1 MTTNSNTFH
10 ANLFYSYSHKDAQY
24 RSNMETALSQLRRE
38 NLLKDWSDLNILPGQ
53 PISSKIREKM
63 DETDIFVFLLSP
75 DFIDSDECLKEWKHA
90 KQLSA
95 EGKLIFRIPIIVR
108 DCPWKDILHNDNIK
122 ALPEDG
128 TAIANFDNEDTAW
141 MQVYEGIKEVI
152 NELRRTFIPKLEFIR
167 EMEETEFAAEDAIRL
182 QDIFVFPTLLYFSPE
197 AKNSRLEM
205 ETIKDPED
213 LLAKK
218 YTLIHGADMSGKTAL
233 GRYLYL
239 SLVQDPS
246 TPILHIDLQAVH
258 RKPEEKVFRDAY
270 YRQFSGDYSLWKQ
283 QEGKILI
290 LDNLS
295 SVPRLIELIEL
306 ARDLFEKIIITLS
319 TDLFFPFFRDEKRLA
334 DFHVMEIRPLRHRQ
348 QEKLIRKRLT
358 LSNRNESVS
367 DGQVDQIENDVNSII
382 TSKKIVPRYPFF
394 VLSILQTYEGFMPDD
409 LSITSYGYCY
419 QVLIVATLRKAGIP
433 LEDYAINT
441 CYNFAERLAFK
452 IYQNTKSHGATQL
465 DFNEFVAEYRED
477 FIISDSILNRL
488 IEDDYGIISSEG
500 NFKMPYMYY
509 FFLGGFLSKR
519 GRKNEDVI
527 KEMCKRSH
535 VKLNYLTLLFIIHH
549 TNDNDIIDDI
559 LLNTTRALGSFNPA
573 KLTPDETINFNKV
586 VDALPENI
594 SSPDREEERDKDRD
608 MRDINENLSET
619 EEDLEEL
626 IDEHPLDE
634 HPLND
639 VYRILKNN
647 EIMGQILRNRYGS
660 LEKTKIRK
668 VIETVADSGLRIVQ
682 FLLLDEDQITR
693 VAEHVHRKFP
703 GFSDEEI
710 KQLIRYGSF
719 LWTMTHVQQIVS
731 SINVPGTRGV
741 VSEVVQQKSTPAY
754 DLIGY
759 FNHLDSVEEL
769 TNGIRQD
776 LEELLK
782 GHNDSFLQKVLSLET
797 QYYMNTHRS
806 KASIEQSIFSLLK
819 KYSLLGEEYSY
830 KP

>member
-1 MTTNSNTFH
+1 MKTDRNAFH
-10 ANLFYSYSHKDAQY
+10 ANLFYSYSHRDARY
-24 RSNMETALSQLRRE
+24 RKNMNTVLSQLRRQQ
-38 NLLKDWSDLNILPGQ
+38 LLQEWSDLNILPGQ

-75 DFIDSDECLKEWKHA
+75 DFIDSDECMKEWKHA

-108 DCPWKDILHNDNIK
+108 DCPWKDLLHNDNPK

-141 MQVYEGIKEVI
+141 MQVYENIKDVI

-197 AKNSRLEM
+197 TKSSRLEM
-205 ETIKDPED
+205 ETIKDSAD

-233 GRYLYL
+233 GRYLFL
-239 SLVQDPS
+239 SLAQDPS
-246 TPILHIDLQAVH
+246 TPVLHIDLQEVS
-258 RKPEEKVFRDAY
+258 RKPEEKVFSDAY

-283 QEGKILI
+283 QEGKVLI

-306 ARDLFEKIIITLS
+306 ARDLFDNIIITLS
-319 TDLFFPFFRDEKRLA
+319 TDIFYAFFRDETRLA
-334 DFHVMEIRPLRHRQ
+334 EFHEMEIQPLSHRQ
-348 QEKLIRKRLT
+348 QERLIRKRLA
-358 LSNRNESVS
+358 LSNRNEPVP
-367 DGQVDQIENDVNSII
+367 DGLVDRIENDVNSII

-419 QVLIVATLRKAGIP
+419 QVLIVGTLRKAGISM
-433 LEDYAINT
+433 EDYAINT
-441 CYNFAERLAFK
+441 CYNFAEKLAFK
-452 IYQNTKSHGATQL
+452 IYQNSKSREATQL
-465 DFNEFVAEYRED
+465 DFNKFVAEYRED
-477 FIISDSILNRL
+477 FIIEDAILSRL
-488 IEDDYGIISSEG
+488 IDDDYGIISTEG
-500 NFKMPYMYY
+500 NFKMPYIYY

-519 GRKNEDVI
+519 GRENEDVI

-549 TNDNDIIDDI
+549 TNDNNIIDDI
-559 LLNTTRALGSFNPA
+559 LLRITHALDRFNPA
-573 KLTPDETINFNKV
+573 RLTPDETVGFNKIL
-586 VDALPENI
+586 DALPKDI
-594 SSPDREEERDKDRD
+594 SSPDREEQRNKSRDVRD
-608 MRDINENLSET
+608 TKENLTET
-619 EEDLEEL
+619 EEDLEEI

-693 VAEHVHRKFP
+693 IARYVQSKSP
-703 GFSDEEI
+703 DFSSEEI
-710 KQLIRYGSF
+710 KQLIRYFSF
-719 LWTMTHVQQIVS
+719 LWTMANVQQIVS
-731 SINVPGTRGV
+731 SINVPGIRGV
-741 VSEVVQQKSTPAY
+741 VNEVVQQKSTPAY

-759 FNHLDSVEEL
+759 FNHLDSVEKL
-769 TNGIRQD
+769 TNSIRQD

-782 GHNDSFLQKVLSLET
+782 RHDDFFLQRVLSLET

-806 KASIEQSIFSLLK
+806 PARIEQSVCSLLNI
-819 KYSLLGEEYSY
+819 EYAY
-830 KP
+830 KPPRDRN

>member
-1 MTTNSNTFH
+1 MKTARNTFH
-10 ANLFYSYSHKDAQY
+10 ANLFYSYSHRDARY
-24 RSNMETALSQLRRE
+24 RRNMNTALSQLRRE
-38 NLLKDWSDLNILPGQ
+38 KLLQEWSDLNILPGQ

-63 DETDIFVFLLSP
+63 DEADIFVFLLSP
-75 DFIDSDECLKEWKHA
+75 DFIDSDECLREWKHA
-90 KQLSA
+90 KQLSD

-108 DCPWKDILHNDNIK
+108 DCTWKDLLLNDDVK

-128 TAIANFDNEDTAW
+128 TAVANFDNEDTAW

-152 NELRRTFIPKLEFIR
+152 NELRNIFIPKLDYIR
-167 EMEETEFAAEDAIRL
+167 ETEETDFAAEDDIRL
-182 QDIFVFPTLLYFSPE
+182 QDIFVFPTLLCFSSE
-197 AKNSRLEM
+197 SKSSRLEM
-205 ETIKDPED
+205 EKIIDPAD

-239 SLVQDPS
+239 SLAEDSS
-246 TPILHIDLQAVH
+246 TPVLHIDLQEVS
-258 RKPEEKVFRDAY
+258 RKPQEKVFSDAY

-306 ARDLFEKIIITLS
+306 ARDLFDNIIITLS
-319 TDLFFPFFRDEKRLA
+319 TDIFYAFFRDEKRLA
-334 DFHVMEIRPLRHRQ
+334 DFHVMEIQPLSHRQ
-348 QEKLIRKRLT
+348 QERLIRKRLA
-358 LSNRNESVS
+358 LSNRNEPVP
-367 DGQVDQIENDVNSII
+367 DGLVDRIENDVNSII

-433 LEDYAINT
+433 LEDSAINT
-441 CYNFAERLAFK
+441 CYNFAEKLAFK
-452 IYQNTKSHGATQL
+452 IYQNSKSREATQL
-465 DFNEFVAEYRED
+465 DFKKFVAEYRVD
-477 FIISDSILNRL
+477 FIIEDAILSRL
-488 IEDDYGIISSEG
+488 IDDDYGIISTEG
-500 NFKMPYMYY
+500 NFKMPYIYY
-509 FFLGGFLSKR
+509 FFLGGFLSKKDR
-519 GRKNEDVI
+519 ENEDVI

-549 TNDNDIIDDI
+549 TNDNNIIDNI
-559 LLNTTRALGSFNPA
+559 LLRITHALDRFNPA
-573 KLTPDETINFNKV
+573 RLTPDETRGFNKILE
-586 VDALPENI
+586 ALPKDI
-594 SSPDREEERDKDRD
+594 SSPDREEQRNKSRDVRD
-608 MRDINENLSET
+608 TKENLTET

-626 IDEHPLDE
+626 IDEHPLDK

-639 VYRILKNN
+639 IYRILKNN

-693 VAEHVHRKFP
+693 IARYVQSKFP
-703 GFSDEEI
+703 DFSSEEI
-710 KQLIRYGSF
+710 KQLIRYFSF
-719 LWTMTHVQQIVS
+719 LWTMANVELIVS
-731 SINVPGTRGV
+731 SINVPGIRGV
-741 VSEVVQQKSTPAY
+741 VNEVVQQKSTPAY

-759 FNHLDSVEEL
+759 FNHLDSVQEL

-776 LEELLK
+776 LEELLNR
-782 GHNDSFLQKVLSLET
+782 HDDFFLQRVLSLET

-806 KASIEQSIFSLLK
+806 PARIEQSVCALLNIR
-819 KYSLLGEEYSY
+819 YSY
-830 KP
+830 KLPRDRN